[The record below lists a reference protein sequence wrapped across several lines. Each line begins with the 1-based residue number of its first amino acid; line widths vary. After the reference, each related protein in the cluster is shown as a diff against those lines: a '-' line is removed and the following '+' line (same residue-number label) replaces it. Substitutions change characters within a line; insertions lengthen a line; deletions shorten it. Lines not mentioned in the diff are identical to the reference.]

1 MAICSFVFQGLTV
14 VTHEEIL
21 NGMLSQNELESA
33 TFSVAFV
40 RRSGVRLLQSK
51 MLPNANR
58 IKVFAG
64 IRNALTSYQG
74 LELLMDIGTNVY
86 CVDVGQVR
94 KIFHPKVYVSKCA
107 GSASVMV
114 GSANLTSGGLIQNIE
129 SSVALNLDLND
140 KDDVSLLTEMNKYLH
155 DLEGNF
161 PENVYK
167 LSNKSQLQELLD
179 WGLIA
184 DELVQLSVPVGTSSK
199 KGTGPKPVPSMK
211 LKTKKQIADKQSFN
225 ETVAALNSQVS
236 GAAAGA
242 KSFEN
247 YIEAW
252 RSKPLK
258 ASNINLTT
266 SPTAAKKN
274 VLSLGQGGMNEPI
287 DFQNYFR
294 NVVFSE
300 LNWLDVKP
308 AGTSEAK
315 APFEIRIGGILV
327 NVFEL
332 RIRFSQSQKTVG
344 QKNVTTRLVWGELL
358 EYVSSKEFLG
368 KIVYLSRHISDP
380 KKFLLEID

>member
-14 VTHEEIL
+14 ATHEEIL
-21 NGMLSQNELESA
+21 NGMLSNAGLESA

-40 RRSGVRLLQSK
+40 RRSGVRLLQNS
-51 MLPNANR
+51 MLPNANK

-64 IRNALTSYQG
+64 IRNAITSYQG
-74 LELLMDIGTNVY
+74 LELLMDIGISVY

-94 KIFHPKVYVSKCA
+94 KIFHPKVYVSK
-107 GSASVMV
+107 GVDKASIMV
-114 GSANLTSGGLIQNIE
+114 GSANLTSGGLIKNIE
-129 SSVALNLDLND
+129 SSIALNLDLNE
-140 KDDVSLLTEMNKYLH
+140 KVDVSLFTEMYQYLQ
-155 DLEGNF
+155 DLEENF
-161 PENVYK
+161 PDNVCK

-179 WGLIA
+179 WGLIS
-184 DELVQLSVPVGTSSK
+184 DELVQLSVPIGISSNK
-199 KGTGPKPVPSMK
+199 VKGTKPVPSMK
-211 LKTKKQIADKQSFN
+211 LKTKKEIVDKQPFS
-225 ETVAALNSQVS
+225 ETVAALNSLVTGS
-236 GAAAGA
+236 VTGA

-258 ASNINLTT
+258 ASNINLIT

-294 NVVFSE
+294 NVVFAK
-300 LNWLDVKP
+300 LDWQDVKP
-308 AGTSEAK
+308 AGTSEAL
-315 APFEIRIGGILV
+315 APFEIRIGGIFV
-327 NVFEL
+327 GVFEL
-332 RIRFSQSQKTVG
+332 RIRFSQSKKTVE
-344 QKNVTTRLVWGELL
+344 QNNVTTRLVWGELL
-358 EYVSSKEFLG
+358 KYVSAKEYLG